1 MTVEEACMSQDLMRI
16 IERLDVKKQSIKASR
31 TAKLWLRFMKMMDI
45 LRMFLKVERMGIWEL
60 HIQAMYEMMPYIAA
74 SGHNLYTKCIHYT
87 CSRCIRFMI
96 PIQRFR
102 DTKIKGSTLYAYQIG
117 SRQDFPPI
125 LSLSKSLCGA

>member
-1 MTVEEACMSQDLMRI
+1 MS
-16 IERLDVKKQSIKASR
+16 KKQSIQALCA
-31 TAKLWLRFMKMMDI
+31 AKLWLQFMKMMDI
-45 LRMFLKVERMGIWEL
+45 LRMFLKGERMGIWEL
-60 HIQAMYEMMPYIAA
+60 HIHAMYEMMPYLAA
-74 SGHNLYTKCIHYT
+74 SGHNLYTKCIQYT
-87 CSRCIRFMI
+87 CSGCISFMK